1 MELQLWSG
9 FRKSWDQVQTM
20 CGKKDHVKY
29 LYMKSRVRA
38 CVAEEMFLDTD
49 PKGLPAPPPKRAP
62 NRINWSSRED
72 QLGRV
77 AVWVPLICTIVHS
90 RGSTCD
96 LWSSGFRNSF
106 KVVEGKFLLIYFR
119 CLVIWCL
126 YPVNLRELAK
136 GFNPKFAELTTLIY
150 QFLKLSYYIIEAGG
164 DPYLVL
170 CSSRNRLQKFC
181 HTSCTFKVQSVY

>member
-1 MELQLWSG
+1 ME
-9 FRKSWDQVQTM
+9 TM

-77 AVWVPLICTIVHS
+77 AVYVPLICIIVRS
-90 RGSTCD
+90 RSSTCD
-96 LWSSGFRNSF
+96 L
-106 KVVEGKFLLIYFR
+106 
-119 CLVIWCL
+119 
-126 YPVNLRELAK
+126 
-136 GFNPKFAELTTLIY
+136 
-150 QFLKLSYYIIEAGG
+150 
-164 DPYLVL
+164 
-170 CSSRNRLQKFC
+170 
-181 HTSCTFKVQSVY
+181 